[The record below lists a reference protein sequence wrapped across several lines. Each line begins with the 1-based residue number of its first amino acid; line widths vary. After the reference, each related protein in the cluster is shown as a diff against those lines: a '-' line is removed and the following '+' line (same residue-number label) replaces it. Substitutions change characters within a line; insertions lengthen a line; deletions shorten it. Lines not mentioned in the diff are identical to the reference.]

1 MEKMEYRAICKC
13 RLCGKEFED
22 GTTGEAIAQAI
33 TVALAVK
40 GTTENVRCQRNLYRN
55 TTHFCKDGSF
65 GFADFQGF
73 RKISEEE

>member
-1 MEKMEYRAICKC
+1 MYQAIYKC
-13 RLCGKEFED
+13 RLCGEEFKDCE
-22 GTTGEAIAQAI
+22 TGEMMTQAI
-33 TVALAVK
+33 TVALTVK

-73 RKISEEE
+73 KKIDEAEE